1 MDIVLQILILVTAII
16 LHECAHG
23 WMAYKLGDPTAKDAG
38 RLTLNPIKHIDPVG
52 SILLPGILFLL
63 NMPLF
68 GWAKPVP
75 INFLRLKNP
84 KRDMMLV
91 GMAGPLTNIFIAL
104 IASQIL
110 KINLPAWGRDLG
122 EMAIL
127 INVLLA
133 TFNMIPILPLDGSRL
148 VAGLLPNSLMISY
161 LRLEPYG
168 IMIVMLLL
176 ALGSLNNIIIPIV
189 YYVSQLLGVRA

>member
-1 MDIVLQILILVTAII
+1 MIAVI

-23 WMAYKLGDPTAKDAG
+23 WMAYALGDSTAKEAG
-38 RLTLNPIKHIDPVG
+38 RLTLNPIKHVDPVG
-52 SILLPGILFLL
+52 SVLLPGILFLL
-63 NMPLF
+63 HMPLF

-91 GMAGPLTNIFIAL
+91 GIAGPLTNIFIAL
-104 IASQIL
+104 TVSQIL
-110 KINLPAWGRDLG
+110 KIDLPAWGRDLG
-122 EMAIL
+122 EMAVL

-133 TFNMIPILPLDGSRL
+133 TYNMIPIPPLDGSRL
-148 VAGLLPNSLMISY
+148 VAGLLPDSLMASY

-176 ALGSLNNIIIPIV
+176 ALGSLNSFIIPV
-189 YYVSQLLGVRA
+189 VSYVSQLLGVRV